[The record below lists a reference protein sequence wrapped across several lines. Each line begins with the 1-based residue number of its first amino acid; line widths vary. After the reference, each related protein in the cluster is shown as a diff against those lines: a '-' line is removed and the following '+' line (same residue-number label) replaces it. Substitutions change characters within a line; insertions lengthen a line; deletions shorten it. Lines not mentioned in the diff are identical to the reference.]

1 MDATQLDF
9 DKLIQ
14 EMKAKEPNLYQ
25 ILIDYLNKKLSF
37 DELNELFSLEG
48 GAWWAFVDSYQAR

>member
-1 MDATQLDF
+1 MDATHLDF

-48 GAWWAFVDSYQAR
+48 SAWWAFVDGYQAR

>member
-25 ILIDYLNKKLSF
+25 ILIDYLNRKLSF

-48 GAWWAFVDSYQAR
+48 SAWWAFVDDYQAR

>member
-1 MDATQLDF
+1 MGATQLDF

-48 GAWWAFVDSYQAR
+48 GAWWAFVDGYQAR